1 MAPAKRK
8 RWRVTSGGKQG
19 PSMARR
25 GRCVGRSSARCKS
38 RRGVGDA
45 HRHEA
50 RGAETTCSTTVG
62 ALGRGD
68 PPPSA
73 TGNRTPTPS
82 EHARQGSPA
91 GGSYK
96 SWPQRKKAIQHCRR
110 PTRILHR
117 ARGSVA
123 CTGLS
128 QKMVSWPVV
137 ACPGGG
143 QSPNPGSSGSKM
155 SRTGRKTCSKR
166 GRRADAQ

>member
-1 MAPAKRK
+1 ME
-8 RWRVTSGGKQG
+8 S
-19 PSMARR
+19 R
-25 GRCVGRSSARCKS
+25 GRAWLGGGGAWAGAARDASRAGGWGMLTDTRIAAPRQRAQRRSEPSGEVI
-38 RRGVGDA
+38 RR
-45 HRHEA
+45 R
-50 RGAETTCSTTVG
+50 
-62 ALGRGD
+62 
-68 PPPSA
+68 PA